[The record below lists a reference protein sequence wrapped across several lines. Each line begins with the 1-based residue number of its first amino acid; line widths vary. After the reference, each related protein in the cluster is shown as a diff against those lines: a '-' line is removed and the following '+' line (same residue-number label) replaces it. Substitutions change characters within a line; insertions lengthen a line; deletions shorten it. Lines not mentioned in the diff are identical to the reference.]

1 MPQFIRYSYENNVA
15 RITLAKPPKNILDIA
30 MMQEINDVLE
40 KLRDNADLKLI
51 VFAAEG
57 KAFSAGVSVE
67 EHKPETVVEMINAF
81 HQMFEHLHHIA
92 VPSLALVQAPALG
105 GGCEL
110 ALFCDMVLADERATF
125 GQPEIKL
132 GFFAPIAAIILPQ
145 LAGRNRALE
154 LMYTGDVIS
163 AREAADMGLI
173 NRAIPSQDFEA
184 KSEELIGKMAAL
196 SAAALRFN
204 RRAVDEVSR
213 LPFEQAIRHIENMF
227 LNQLMLTD
235 DTQEGLAAFL
245 GKRKPVWKNR

>member
-1 MPQFIRYSYENNVA
+1 MLQFIRYSYENSIA
-15 RITLAKPPKNILDIA
+15 RITLAKPPLNILDIA
-30 MMQEINDVLE
+30 MMREINDALAG
-40 KLRDNADLKLI
+40 LRDDPELKLI

-67 EHKPETVVEMINAF
+67 EHKSETVVEMINAF
-81 HQMFEHLHHIA
+81 HQMFEHLHHTMI
-92 VPSLALVQAPALG
+92 PSLALVQGPALG

-110 ALFCDMVLADERATF
+110 ALFCDMVLADEKATF

-132 GFFAPIAAIILPQ
+132 AFFAPIAAIVLPQ

-154 LMYTGDVIS
+154 LMITGDVIS
-163 AREAADMGLI
+163 AQEAAAMGLI
-173 NRAIPSQDFEA
+173 NRVIPSEQFAE
-184 KSEELIGKMAAL
+184 KTEELINKIQSL

-213 LPFEQAIRHIENMF
+213 MSFEQAIRHIEDMF
-227 LNQLMLTD
+227 LNQLMVSE
-235 DTQEGLAAFL
+235 DTQEGIAAFL